1 MDIKQMQQQI
11 KAVAFDLDGTLV
23 DSALDFAAICQAI
36 GWPVGTPLLERLAQ
50 TEDPKLYQTALDV
63 IYQHEMAGAALATWI
78 PGAEECLQAL
88 TSANIPLALFTR
100 NMRQA
105 TELTMQRLAI
115 PIELVVTRDD
125 FAAKP
130 DPAGL
135 LHIAQQLQLAPE
147 QILYVGDYIY
157 DLQAAANA
165 GMPSCLFLNST
176 NQHFSA
182 EATWTIAH
190 FDQLRAAFTT

>member
-1 MDIKQMQQQI
+1 M
-11 KAVAFDLDGTLV
+11 
-23 DSALDFAAICQAI
+23 
-36 GWPVGTPLLERLAQ
+36 GTPLLERLAQ

-135 LHIAQQLQLAPE
+135 LHIALTNILAQKPLGLLRILTSLERHLQLS
-147 QILYVGDYIY
+147 L
-157 DLQAAANA
+157 
-165 GMPSCLFLNST
+165 CL
-176 NQHFSA
+176 
-182 EATWTIAH
+182 IAV
-190 FDQLRAAFTT
+190 T

>member
-1 MDIKQMQQQI
+1 MDIKQIQQQI

-63 IYQHEMAGAALATWI
+63 IYQHEMAGAALATWM

-88 TSANIPLALFTR
+88 TSVNIPLALFTR

-105 TELTMQRLAI
+105 TELTLQRLAI

-147 QILYVGDYIY
+147 QILYVGRLY
-157 DLQAAANA
+157 L
-165 GMPSCLFLNST
+165 
-176 NQHFSA
+176 
-182 EATWTIAH
+182 
-190 FDQLRAAFTT
+190 